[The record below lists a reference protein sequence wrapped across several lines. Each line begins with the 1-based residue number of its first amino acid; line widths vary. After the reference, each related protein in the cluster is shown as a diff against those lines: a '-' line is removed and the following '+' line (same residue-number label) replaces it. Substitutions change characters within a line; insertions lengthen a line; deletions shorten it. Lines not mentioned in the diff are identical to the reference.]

1 MQYEE
6 IIEIIQSKRRFGKA
20 YGRDVTA
27 EMMDLLGHPE
37 EGMQIIHI
45 AGTNGKGSTAAFVSS
60 ILHAAGFVVGRFTS
74 PHLIRF
80 TERIV
85 VDGQEISKEDVVR
98 FGEQLLDLPMT
109 QECTM
114 FDLCLGMAILYFKER
129 ICDYVVLETGLGGA
143 KDSTAGLSI
152 VPLVCAFTN
161 IGFDHTAILGNTIEE
176 IAAEK
181 AEVNYAEIIMP

>member
-114 FDLCLGMAILYFKER
+114 FDLCFYHSRISPHRLPGKYDRGDRSRKSRNFK
-129 ICDYVVLETGLGGA
+129 TGHQSRTWNYGKISGSCHPKPGGGVGCPHY
-143 KDSTAGLSI
+143 KCG
-152 VPLVCAFTN
+152 
-161 IGFDHTAILGNTIEE
+161 
-176 IAAEK
+176 
-181 AEVNYAEIIMP
+181 

>member
-27 EMMDLLGHPE
+27 EMMERLEHPE
-37 EGMQIIHI
+37 ADMKIIHI

-85 VDGQEISKEDVVR
+85 VDGEEIRKEDVIR
-98 FGEQLLDLPMT
+98 
-109 QECTM
+109 
-114 FDLCLGMAILYFKER
+114 LYQKVESELSARER
-129 ICDYVVLETGLGGA
+129 IVLKLRYGLYNEEEY
-143 KDSTAGLSI
+143 TQR
-152 VPLVCAFTN
+152 
-161 IGFDHTAILGNTIEE
+161 E
-176 IAAEK
+176 IAKMLGISRSYVSRIEK
-181 AEVNYAEIIMP
+181 SAIEKLRAFFPS

>member
-27 EMMDLLGHPE
+27 EMMERLDHPE
-37 EGMQIIHI
+37 ADMKIIHI

-85 VDGQEISKEDVVR
+85 VDGEEIR
-98 FGEQLLDLPMT
+98 
-109 QECTM
+109 
-114 FDLCLGMAILYFKER
+114 KER
-129 ICDYVVLETGLGGA
+129 Y
-143 KDSTAGLSI
+143 
-152 VPLVCAFTN
+152 
-161 IGFDHTAILGNTIEE
+161 
-176 IAAEK
+176 EK
-181 AEVNYAEIIMP
+181 WVKKRL

>member
-27 EMMDLLGHPE
+27 EMMERLEHPE
-37 EGMQIIHI
+37 ADMKIVHI

-85 VDGQEISKEDVVR
+85 VDGEEIGKDDVIR
-98 FGEQLLDLPMT
+98 LGERVLALPMR
-109 QECTM
+109 QETTM
-114 FDLCLGMAILYFKER
+114 FDLCLGMAVLYFKEKN
-129 ICDYVVLETGLGGA
+129 CDFVVLETGLGGA
-143 KDSTAGLSI
+143 KDSTAGLSV
-152 VPLVCAFTN
+152 VPEVCAFTN
-161 IGFDHTAILGNTIEE
+161 IGYDHTAILGNTIEE

-181 AEVNYAEIIMP
+181 PGF